1 MNAYSIPRTVPGTP
15 TDFPP
20 TAFSFPCTCPSLS
33 RTHIAGLAFAGAFS
47 LKFTKALVPSSLR
60 ININPPPPI
69 PEAFGSATPIANE
82 MATAASMAF
91 PPAFKISMPALDASY
106 SPEETTACVPFASRP
121 SMVSF
126 PFSSQRYQP
135 FPSVTHPS
143 GTEAS
148 AVLAVSASVSANV
161 VTSEVVASLSVTS
174 EVVVLEQP
182 PVTRMLAIIAT
193 AKVFFAI
200 FIPVSPKYQLFLDL
214 PYHNSF
220 CFFQE
225 IHIKRNIRFFQSL
238 FSECFLIKS
247 GIVCSFL

>member
-1 MNAYSIPRTVPGTP
+1 MRKVAIIG
-15 TDFPP
+15 
-20 TAFSFPCTCPSLS
+20 
-33 RTHIAGLAFAGAFS
+33 AGAAGM
-47 LKFTKALVPSSLR
+47 TAA
-60 ININPPPPI
+60 I
-69 PEAFGSATPIANE
+69 
-82 MATAASMAF
+82 TAASNGA
-91 PPAFKISMPALDASY
+91 
-106 SPEETTACVPFASRP
+106 
-121 SMVSF
+121 
-126 PFSSQRYQP
+126 
-135 FPSVTHPS
+135 
-143 GTEAS
+143 
-148 AVLAVSASVSANV
+148 
-161 VTSEVVASLSVTS
+161 